1 MQTLKPII
9 LGSLLFMSSL
19 VAACTTGSNALT
31 QRDNTSRTNS
41 SITVRPLAV
50 HVVDAQPAPPSS
62 AGDLLIPAALSVEN
76 TAVVLAEREGQ
87 VIRLNGREGGRVRK
101 GDVLAQFNDEDQ
113 RSQLQ
118 QVELEVRRL
127 QVEEQQYEAL
137 VKLSRSELERELSLA
152 KEGVSSQSDVER
164 ARYKLDQAT
173 HEYEKTRLATESGR
187 ARAQAA
193 RIEAE
198 KSIVRA
204 PIAGVI
210 THRYIALGTSVAR
223 NEKLF
228 EVATLSPL
236 EVRFQLPQ
244 SEKNRLSPGQ
254 ILQLSLTNDGRLIG
268 KARIRRVDPVADSTT
283 NTFGYL
289 ADVIGGVG
297 LMPGLAVNIHLPR
310 PADRLAFWLP
320 RVAFPPSATIRA
332 GYSCSVFVV
341 EGGKAITRTVVVSAL
356 EGDQVEVGS
365 GLEKNDRIILNP
377 PGELKDGDTVELNP
391 S

>member
-1 MQTLKPII
+1 MQKLKTILLGTL
-9 LGSLLFMSSL
+9 L
-19 VAACTTGSNALT
+19 VTSNLIAACTAGSNALT
-31 QRDNTSRTNS
+31 QRDNAPSTNS
-41 SITVRPLAV
+41 SVTVRPLTV
-50 HVVDAQPAPPSS
+50 RVVDAQPAPLSS
-62 AGDLLIPAALSVEN
+62 PGDLLIPAALSVEN

-87 VIRLNGREGGRVRK
+87 VIKINGREGGRFRK
-101 GDVLAQFNDEDQ
+101 GDVLAQFNDDDQ

-152 KEGVSSQSDVER
+152 KEGVSSKSDVER

-187 ARAQAA
+187 ARSQAA

-244 SEKNRLSPGQ
+244 NEKNRLSAGQ
-254 ILQLSLTNDGRLIG
+254 ILQLSLTNGGRLIG
-268 KARIRRVDPVADSTT
+268 RVRIRRVDPVADSTT

-289 ADVIGGVG
+289 ADVIGGAD
-297 LMPGLAVNIHLPR
+297 LMPGMAVNIHLPR
-310 PADRLAFWLP
+310 PADGVAFWLP
-320 RVAFPPSATIRA
+320 RGAFPSGATLRI
-332 GYSCSVFVV
+332 GYSGSLFVV
-341 EGGKAITRTVVVSAL
+341 EGGRAISRTVVVSAL

-365 GLEKNDRIILNP
+365 GLEKNDRIVLNP
-377 PGELKDGDTVELNP
+377 PGELKDGDAVELSP
-391 S
+391 T